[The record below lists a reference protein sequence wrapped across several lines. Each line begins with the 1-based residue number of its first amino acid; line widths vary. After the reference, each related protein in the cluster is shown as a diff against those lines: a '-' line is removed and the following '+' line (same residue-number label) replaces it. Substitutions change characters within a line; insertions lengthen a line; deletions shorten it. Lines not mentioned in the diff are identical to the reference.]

1 MTRVKTVLLVDDD
14 PALRR
19 LVHITLGGGSRYR
32 IVHAEDGASALK
44 AVCAQRVDLVLLDV
58 SMPGVD
64 GFTVCRALKSLRVEA
79 RPVVV
84 MLTAHTSQTDRA
96 KGKAAGADEYL
107 GKPFSPSELLD
118 TVDRLLACDRR
129 RTVRDEVGRQ

>member
-44 AVCAQRVDLVLLDV
+44 LACAQRVDLALLDV

-64 GFTVCRALKSLRVEA
+64 GFTLCRALKSLPVEA
-79 RPVVV
+79 RPVVA
-84 MLTAHTSQTDRA
+84 MLTAHTSQADRA

-118 TVDRLLACDRR
+118 TVDRLLACDLHRALRSEAGRR
-129 RTVRDEVGRQ
+129 